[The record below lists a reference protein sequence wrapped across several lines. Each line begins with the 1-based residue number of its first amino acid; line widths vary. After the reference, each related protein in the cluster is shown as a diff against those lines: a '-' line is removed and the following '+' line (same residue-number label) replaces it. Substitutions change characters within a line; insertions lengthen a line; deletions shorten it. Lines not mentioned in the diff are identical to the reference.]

1 MFTKWT
7 KKIYIASQ
15 LDEVDDYGKSKYAAP
30 VEYNFNVMPVTTADK
45 SVDLED
51 YGQDGVLYQRAII
64 DRSKYEGLFKE
75 FDKAYL
81 DGATPEGET
90 VNGSKANYIVCVP
103 RVQNKAIALYFKKMI
118 DKR

>member
-7 KKIYIASQ
+7 KTIYIASQ

-30 VEYNFNVMPVTTADK
+30 VRYEFNVMPVTTADK

-64 DRSKYEGLFKE
+64 DRSKYEGVFKE

-90 VNGSKANYIVCVP
+90 VNGSKANYIVCIP
-103 RVQNKAIALYFKKMI
+103 RTQNYAIALYFKKMI

>member
-1 MFTKWT
+1 MFTRWT

-15 LDEVDDYGKSKYAAP
+15 LDEVDDYGRSKYDTPKAY
-30 VEYNFNVMPVTTADK
+30 EFNVMPVTTADK

-51 YGQDGVLYQRAII
+51 YGQDGDLYQRAII
-64 DRSKYEGLFKE
+64 DRSKYEGVFKE

-81 DGATPEGET
+81 DGASPEGEI
-90 VNGSKANYIVCVP
+90 VNGSKANYIVCIP
-103 RVQNKAIALYFKKMI
+103 RTQNKAIALYFKKMI